1 MGLAV
6 GSSKL
11 LFWKVS
17 FWSED
22 CLLLFWCPSWCQS
35 VDAWSYRLHV
45 FRQGQCILVLFHRW
59 MPATIWSRWHR
70 RASRPTAHRGDPAVS
85 VGGLQWQ
92 VTPLGEAP
100 LPAGAASRENGFVAT
115 KIRTCWFLFVT
126 WWSEDM
132 NSKVPIVNPSFPMPV
147 QYTWG
152 QEFRW
157 VKLSKM
163 SKMEV
168 PSRIVGS
175 KTTKHH
181 EAHGQR
187 NLAGECWWGWSLIE
201 ISWNER
207 TKKRRVPSLY
217 IHANC
222 WCKRT
227 GPKWWHAKEHLWV
240 HFTKALPEKH
250 ESLESWQ

>member
-1 MGLAV
+1 MAASMPPMGGLPPTQHLSPQMQWKPRAVSKLLDTTWIEWVGCIQFDESQDSGEFMGLAV

-35 VDAWSYRLHV
+35 VDSLSYRLHV

-70 RASRPTAHRGDPAVS
+70 RASRPTAYRGDPAVS

-157 VKLSKM
+157 VKL
-163 SKMEV
+163 
-168 PSRIVGS
+168 
-175 KTTKHH
+175 
-181 EAHGQR
+181 
-187 NLAGECWWGWSLIE
+187 
-201 ISWNER
+201 
-207 TKKRRVPSLY
+207 
-217 IHANC
+217 
-222 WCKRT
+222 
-227 GPKWWHAKEHLWV
+227 
-240 HFTKALPEKH
+240 
-250 ESLESWQ
+250 